1 MRCLARL
8 AVVLLACTL
17 CTVVPAPAFAQ
28 ETRGSVGGRV
38 TDPSGAIL
46 PGVTV
51 TAVNSDTGGKTVAV
65 TNTDGVYLLS
75 FLNPGRYSV
84 TAELSGFKQLRRD
97 GVEVRIGDKL
107 TLDVT
112 LSIGQREEVVS
123 VHADTPLLE
132 AASASQGQVI
142 DEQRIALLPLSDG
155 NPFTLA
161 RIAPGVAYTG
171 DLKFS
176 RPFDNAGTSGI
187 VADGTNGGA
196 EFTLDGSPNMASGR
210 RVAFVPPAGAVSEFK
225 VETANFD
232 AQQGHTAGANIN
244 VAIKS
249 GTNVLKGESY
259 WYYRDEK
266 LSKND
271 FFLIRQN
278 QPKAGLDYNR
288 FGGSAGGP
296 IVRNRTF
303 IFGAMEWLYDTF
315 PEPGQFTVP
324 TEKMRNGDLSELLA
338 AGIIIYDPLTAV
350 RRADGRIERQPFQ
363 GNIIPADRI
372 SPIAKEFLKYY
383 PKPNQT
389 GTLQQQNNYI
399 SPSPRTDDFYSL
411 SMRID
416 HRLTDQ
422 QNVFVRYT
430 RNDRTE
436 ARNAWAGEVN
446 GIRPIGNFLGRVNDG
461 VTIDHVW
468 SLDQSSLLNL
478 RGGWQRFQEPN
489 VRQHEGAF
497 DASSLG
503 FPASTVALFGE
514 HDYLPR
520 FTIDGMTSIGENK
533 GGTVYHTIYSFQPNY
548 TKIRGSH
555 TLRAG
560 YDYRRYIETGFGP
573 GASAG
578 QYDFGS
584 NFTRQL
590 DNSSAAVTGQQFA
603 AFLLG
608 QPTGGSIDRNAER
621 LSYTPYHGVWF
632 QDDWKLNRKL
642 TLNLGLRYEY
652 EAATYDSE
660 NRNVRGW
667 DPNATLAITSAA
679 QAAYAAAPIPEVA
692 PANFHVLG
700 GLQFADGS
708 HPGFWK
714 ADTNNWAPRLGAAYQ
729 LNPKTVVRG
738 GFGVYTVPF
747 VINGVQQ
754 AGFSQS
760 TTLQASPD
768 TGLTFTAN
776 LANPFPNGVLDPPG
790 ASQGVNTF
798 LGRTL
803 DRFAQVDGVKNAR
816 NARWAATVQRELP
829 GAWLVEVGY
838 VGSKGWDQTVNIN
851 LNPVPARFLA
861 TSASRD
867 DATINFLT
875 ANVTNPFRGL
885 VPGQGLNNNTV
896 QRMQLLRPY
905 PQFSDVNSW
914 SYNGST
920 IYHSMQSRVERRFT
934 QGYTVLFAYTY
945 SRFTERVSYLNQTDT
960 ALEERPADADVP
972 HRFSFSGI
980 WELPFG
986 RGKRFGSDMNGVVNA
1001 IAGGWTVTGIVQIQS
1016 GRPLDFT
1023 GRNAYYN
1030 GDPRQLKT
1038 HYSKDVDQ
1046 PVFDLSGFYF
1056 HDAPVQTNGQDD
1068 ATKQRNDTRINLA
1081 NNIRYFPG
1089 RLSNLRSQALNEW
1102 QLSFV
1107 KRVNLGR
1114 TVRGQV
1120 NIELLNA
1127 FNQTIYTAPTTDP
1140 RNANFGKVTQQ
1151 FNLPGS
1157 AQIAFKLLF

>member
-1 MRCLARL
+1 
-8 AVVLLACTL
+8 
-17 CTVVPAPAFAQ
+17 
-28 ETRGSVGGRV
+28 
-38 TDPSGAIL
+38 
-46 PGVTV
+46 
-51 TAVNSDTGGKTVAV
+51 
-65 TNTDGVYLLS
+65 
-75 FLNPGRYSV
+75 
-84 TAELSGFKQLRRD
+84 
-97 GVEVRIGDKL
+97 
-107 TLDVT
+107 
-112 LSIGQREEVVS
+112 
-123 VHADTPLLE
+123 
-132 AASASQGQVI
+132 
-142 DEQRIALLPLSDG
+142 
-155 NPFTLA
+155 
-161 RIAPGVAYTG
+161 
-171 DLKFS
+171 
-176 RPFDNAGTSGI
+176 
-187 VADGTNGGA
+187 
-196 EFTLDGSPNMASGR
+196 
-210 RVAFVPPAGAVSEFK
+210 
-225 VETANFD
+225 
-232 AQQGHTAGANIN
+232 
-244 VAIKS
+244 
-249 GTNVLKGESY
+249 
-259 WYYRDEK
+259 
-266 LSKND
+266 
-271 FFLIRQN
+271 
-278 QPKAGLDYNR
+278 
-288 FGGSAGGP
+288 
-296 IVRNRTF
+296 
-303 IFGAMEWLYDTF
+303 
-315 PEPGQFTVP
+315 
-324 TEKMRNGDLSELLA
+324 
-338 AGIIIYDPLTAV
+338 
-350 RRADGRIERQPFQ
+350 
-363 GNIIPADRI
+363 
-372 SPIAKEFLKYY
+372 
-383 PKPNQT
+383 
-389 GTLQQQNNYI
+389 
-399 SPSPRTDDFYSL
+399 
-411 SMRID
+411 
-416 HRLTDQ
+416 
-422 QNVFVRYT
+422 
-430 RNDRTE
+430 
-436 ARNAWAGEVN
+436 
-446 GIRPIGNFLGRVNDG
+446 
-461 VTIDHVW
+461 
-468 SLDQSSLLNL
+468 
-478 RGGWQRFQEPN
+478 
-489 VRQHEGAF
+489 
-497 DASSLG
+497 
-503 FPASTVALFGE
+503 
-514 HDYLPR
+514 
-520 FTIDGMTSIGENK
+520 
-533 GGTVYHTIYSFQPNY
+533 
-548 TKIRGSH
+548 
-555 TLRAG
+555 
-560 YDYRRYIETGFGP
+560 
-573 GASAG
+573 
-578 QYDFGS
+578 
-584 NFTRQL
+584 
-590 DNSSAAVTGQQFA
+590 
-603 AFLLG
+603 
-608 QPTGGSIDRNAER
+608 
-621 LSYTPYHGVWF
+621 
-632 QDDWKLNRKL
+632 
-642 TLNLGLRYEY
+642 
-652 EAATYDSE
+652 
-660 NRNVRGW
+660 
-667 DPNATLAITSAA
+667 
-679 QAAYAAAPIPEVA
+679 
-692 PANFHVLG
+692 VLG

-875 ANVTNPFRGL
+875 TNVTNPFRGL

-986 RGKRFGSDMNGVVNA
+986 RGKRFGSDMNGVLNA

-1056 HDAPVQTNGQDD
+1056 HDAAVQTNGQDD
-1068 ATKQRNDTRINLA
+1068 ATKQRIDTRINLA

-1127 FNQTIYTAPTTDP
+1127 FNQTIYTAPNTDP
-1140 RNANFGKVTQQ
+1140 RNASFGKVTQQ

-1157 AQIAFKLLF
+1157 AQIAFKMLF